1 MVVLP
6 TGRREYPVGEQRPIS
21 LAVGINRRDAGEM
34 SDAIVRYYTH
44 DFVEHD
50 RLSRQLIGKLE
61 FLRTQ
66 ELLRRYL
73 PPPPAAVL
81 DVGGAT
87 GAHAAWLLADGY
99 RTELIDLTPA
109 HVEQAR
115 QQVPELVARVGD
127 ARNLEVAD
135 DAVDAA
141 LLLGPLY
148 HLADASDRERAL
160 SEAVRVTRSGGVV
173 AAAAIGKLA
182 ALMGL
187 AVEQR
192 LTDQV
197 LAMVRQQISS
207 GRHNPQVGFTDAY
220 MHSPDELHAEM
231 VAAGLTSVVVY
242 TIEGPLWAAVQA
254 LRDDETVD
262 LAQFMTVARELETNE
277 HALALGSHLL
287 AVGRTP

>member
-1 MVVLP
+1 M
-6 TGRREYPVGEQRPIS
+6 GEHRRIS
-21 LAVGINRRDAGEM
+21 LAASTIRRDAGEM
-34 SDAIVRYYTH
+34 SDAIVHYYTH
-44 DFVEHD
+44 DYVEND

-66 ELLRRYL
+66 ELLRRHL
-73 PPPPAAVL
+73 PSPPAAVL

-87 GAHAAWLLADGY
+87 GAHAAWLVADGY
-99 RTELIDLTPA
+99 RTTLIDLTPA

-115 QQVPELVARVGD
+115 QLLPGLSATVGD
-127 ARNLEVAD
+127 ARNLEVD
-135 DAVDAA
+135 DAVWDAA

-148 HLADASDRERAL
+148 HLPDSTDRARAL
-160 SEAVRVTRSGGVV
+160 SEAARATRSGGVI

-192 LTDQV
+192 LTDEV
-197 LAMVRQQISS
+197 LAMVRQQIRS
-207 GRHNPQVGFTDAY
+207 GQHNPQVGFTDAY
-220 MHSPDELHAEM
+220 MHSPGELHSEM
-231 VAAGLTSVVVY
+231 IAAGLTDVVVY

-254 LRDDETVD
+254 LRDNDTVD
-262 LAQFMTVARELETNE
+262 LDQFMTVARELETNE

-287 AVGRTP
+287 AVGRKS